1 MKSKCNAIIY
11 ILLLV
16 LGIFTVFQ
24 YLQADTVNF
33 FTYATSVCFLWWF
46 SVSDI
51 KTRAISARMANT
63 AIVLIYL
70 MRFCTLCILST
81 GDIPRFIVESLIVLF
96 IFKVLSK
103 YLRGKIGNGDFD
115 VAYIIYL
122 CIGLTGLFYSFV
134 IACLLSII
142 FSLKIILKEHK
153 NLKSQSV
160 PFIPYLYMGYIAV
173 LLLVK
178 EMIFI

>member
-1 MKSKCNAIIY
+1 MKSKCNHLIY

-24 YLQADTVNF
+24 YLQTDTVNF

-51 KTRAISARMANT
+51 KTRTISARMVNT

-70 MRFCTLCILST
+70 IQFCTLCILSL
-81 GDIPRFIVESLIVLF
+81 GNVPRFLVESLIVLF

-103 YLRGKIGNGDFD
+103 YLRGKIENGDFD
-115 VAYIIYL
+115 IAYIIYL

-134 IACLLSII
+134 IACLLSLI
-142 FSLKIILKEHK
+142 FSLKIILKEYK

-160 PFIPYLYMGYIAV
+160 PLIPYLYMGYLAV
-173 LLLVK
+173 LLLAK
-178 EMIFI
+178 ELIFI

>member
-1 MKSKCNAIIY
+1 MKSKCNHLIY

-16 LGIFTVFQ
+16 FGIFTVFQ
-24 YLQADTVNF
+24 YLQTDTVNF

-51 KTRAISARMANT
+51 KTRTISARMVNT

-70 MRFCTLCILST
+70 IQFCTLCILSL
-81 GDIPRFIVESLIVLF
+81 GNVLRFLVESLIVLF

-103 YLRGKIGNGDFD
+103 YLRGKIENGDFD
-115 VAYIIYL
+115 IAYIIYL

-134 IACLLSII
+134 IACLLSLI
-142 FSLKIILKEHK
+142 FSLKIILKEYK

-160 PFIPYLYMGYIAV
+160 PLIPYLYMGFLAV
-173 LLLVK
+173 LLLAK
-178 EMIFI
+178 ELIFI

>member
-1 MKSKCNAIIY
+1 MNSKCNSIIY

-24 YLQADTVNF
+24 YLQTDTVNF

-51 KTRAISARMANT
+51 KTRTISAQMANT

-70 MRFCTLCILST
+70 MRFCSLCILSA
-81 GDIPRFIVESLIVLF
+81 GKVPQFIVESLIVLF

-115 VAYIIYL
+115 IAYIIYL
-122 CIGLTGLFYSFV
+122 CIGLTGLFCSFV
-134 IACLLSII
+134 IACLLSLI

-160 PFIPYLYMGYIAV
+160 PFIPYLYMGYLAV
-173 LLLVK
+173 LLLAK
-178 EMIFI
+178 ELIFI